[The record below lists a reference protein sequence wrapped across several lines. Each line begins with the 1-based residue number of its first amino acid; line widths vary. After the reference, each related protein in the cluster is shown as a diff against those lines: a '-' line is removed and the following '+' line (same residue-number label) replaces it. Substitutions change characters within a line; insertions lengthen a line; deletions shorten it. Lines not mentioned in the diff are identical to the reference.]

1 MMEVLY
7 DRNLRH
13 ERVKSTTPFCTDFIF
28 SNDSAKDSSCYVLP
42 ENIKLPYKMIMLR
55 TDILG
60 RLNCGSKLELTKVNE
75 KRKFHRHFR
84 FQINTIVLFQSEP
97 YSLEQLFSEIQKIF
111 KKFSKIFFR
120 NSLCS
125 AIEYFG
131 FRCWV
136 KYASTFQA
144 ILRLQFIS
152 YVFHESLGESNVLAL
167 EHQVSTKK
175 SYVPKQTCSFQR
187 QFC

>member
-1 MMEVLY
+1 MTEVLY

-13 ERVKSTTPFCTDFIF
+13 ERVKSTTPFCTGFIF
-28 SNDSAKDSSCYVLP
+28 SNDSANDSSCYVLP

-60 RLNCGSKLELTKVNE
+60 RLNCGSKLELTIVNE

-97 YSLEQLFSEIQKIF
+97 YSLEKLLK
-111 KKFSKIFFR
+111 FFR
-120 NSLCS
+120 ISLCN
-125 AIEYFG
+125 AIEYCG

-152 YVFHESLGESNVLAL
+152 CVFHESLGESNVLAL

-175 SYVPKQTCSFQR
+175 SYIPKQTCSFQR
-187 QFC
+187 QVC

>member
-1 MMEVLY
+1 MTEVLY

-28 SNDSAKDSSCYVLP
+28 SNDSTNDSSCYVLP

-75 KRKFHRHFR
+75 KRKFHRHFC

-97 YSLEQLFSEIQKIF
+97 YSLEKLLN
-111 KKFSKIFFR
+111 FFR
-120 NSLCS
+120 ISLCN
-125 AIEYFG
+125 AIEYYG
-131 FRCWV
+131 FRCWR

-152 YVFHESLGESNVLAL
+152 YIFHESLGESNVLAL

-175 SYVPKQTCSFQR
+175 SYIPKQTCSFQR
-187 QFC
+187 QVC

>member
-1 MMEVLY
+1 MTEVLY
-7 DRNLRH
+7 NRNLRH

-28 SNDSAKDSSCYVLP
+28 SNDSTNDSSCYVLP

-75 KRKFHRHFR
+75 KRKFHRHFC

-97 YSLEQLFSEIQKIF
+97 YSLEKLLN
-111 KKFSKIFFR
+111 FFR
-120 NSLCS
+120 ISLCN
-125 AIEYFG
+125 AIEYYG

-175 SYVPKQTCSFQR
+175 SYIPKQTCSFQR
-187 QFC
+187 QVC